1 VDRAAEQLVGARFD
15 LLYYWE
21 VGTDLLNYLL
31 PFYRAAPVQC
41 AGWGW
46 PVTTGIPQIDYFI
59 SCTMLEMDAGDAH
72 YTEKLVRLA
81 HLPTYYYRPQIPSRL
96 RPRAQFGL
104 NDADHLYL
112 CAQNLRKLH
121 PDFDRLLAAILR
133 ADPAGRVLLIS
144 DKQPEIAQLLRRR
157 FQSAMPDI
165 AARIQFLPH
174 MAEADYLN
182 VLALTDVALDTLY
195 YGGGANTTYDAFAA
209 GTPVVTLPTQF
220 QRGRYAYAA
229 YQQIGIHDAIAGS
242 PEAYVAIA
250 LRLGTDRAAR
260 ADLSARISAACPPLF
275 EDTAA
280 VTELA
285 DFFEQALDRARVRPT
300 PQADHSL

>member
-1 VDRAAEQLVGARFD
+1 
-15 LLYYWE
+15 
-21 VGTDLLNYLL
+21 
-31 PFYRAAPVQC
+31 
-41 AGWGW
+41 
-46 PVTTGIPQIDYFI
+46 
-59 SCTMLEMDAGDAH
+59 
-72 YTEKLVRLA
+72 
-81 HLPTYYYRPQIPSRL
+81 
-96 RPRAQFGL
+96 
-104 NDADHLYL
+104 
-112 CAQNLRKLH
+112 
-121 PDFDRLLAAILR
+121 
-133 ADPAGRVLLIS
+133 
-144 DKQPEIAQLLRRR
+144 
-157 FQSAMPDI
+157 MPDI

-174 MAEADYLN
+174 MAESDYLN
-182 VLALTDVALDTLY
+182 VLALADVALDTLY
-195 YGGGANTTYDAFAA
+195 YGGGANTIYDAFAA

-275 EDTAA
+275 EDMAA

-285 DFFEQALDRARVRPT
+285 DFFEQALDRARARPT